1 MDIRGEYRFSSRVKQ
16 NKKAKICFVIHIAGE
31 KKLSFYIYDVI
42 VKQIFYIIGPLITT
56 QRADHRQSERRKR
69 RKVEGREEAREA
81 DVKTPRYQV
90 SAR

>member
-1 MDIRGEYRFSSRVKQ
+1 
-16 NKKAKICFVIHIAGE
+16 
-31 KKLSFYIYDVI
+31 VI